1 MGGANDLRGFST
13 RSVGPGSLHY
23 DDKELMYI
31 LSNGDFKMLF
41 NLEYRP
47 RLFGSL
53 YGALFLDAGN
63 VWDLYSGYG
72 DEASLRIGRLAD
84 DIALSAGAGIRY
96 DLDFFVIRLD
106 WGFIL
111 HAPYDTGKSGY
122 FNTPSFKNAQ
132 CINFAIGYPF

>member
-1 MGGANDLRGFST
+1 MN
-13 RSVGPGSLHY
+13 
-23 DDKELMYI
+23 K
-31 LSNGDFKMLF
+31 
-41 NLEYRP
+41 
-47 RLFGSL
+47 L
-53 YGALFLDAGN
+53 YGNAVIGQSGGPTAAINATLSGVVRGCKDADCIGKIYGAIN
-63 VWDLYSGYG
+63 GIEGVLAERFCDLGEKLP
-72 DEASLRIGRLAD
+72 DEASLRLGRLAD